1 MKNKLLLL
9 GIALTIVMLT
19 ASSALASDPMGPPT
33 AGLSKGEWRTGIEY
47 AYTKMDI
54 DADGIPELGL
64 VACTVK
70 NVDVQKGFLN
80 IGTGLSD
87 NWEIFLRLGGANAK
101 PDKDDNVNNVAG
113 YIGSGSSISAGGG
126 MKATLFKS
134 NNGKIK
140 WGTLAQF
147 SWTEFDFGKEEYTIN
162 GHNVSISSDASLI
175 EAQIVF
181 GPTIEVIQGFSVYC
195 GPFFRILEGDFDFTG
210 TVDGASKD
218 FSTDLE
224 EDSAWGGYIGAQLD
238 VEPTGDQITEGCVV
252 FCEGQFTG
260 DGWGVRTGIGLK
272 F

>member
-19 ASSALASDPMGPPT
+19 VSPALASDPMGPPT
-33 AGLSKGEWRTGIEY
+33 AGLNKGEWSTGIEY

-54 DADGIPELGL
+54 ESDGIPELDI

-70 NVDVQKGFLN
+70 NIDMNKGFLK

-87 NWEIFLRLGGANAK
+87 NWEIFLRLGTANVD

-113 YIGSGSSISAGGG
+113 YIGSGSSFSAGGG

-134 NNGKIK
+134 DNGKVK
-140 WGTLAQF
+140 WGVLAQF
-147 SWTEFDFGKEEYTIN
+147 SWADLDFDKKDYTIN
-162 GHNVSISSDASLI
+162 GHNVSISSEANLI

-181 GPTIEVIQGFSVYC
+181 GPTIEVIKGFSVYG
-195 GPFFRILEGDFDFTG
+195 GPIFRILKGDFDFTG

-218 FSTDLE
+218 FSTDFE
-224 EDSAWGGYIGAQLD
+224 EDSAWGGYIGVQFD
-238 VEPTGDQITEGCVV
+238 VEPEADQITEGFVF
-252 FCEGQFTG
+252 FCEGQHTG
-260 DGWGVRTGIGLK
+260 DGWGGRTGMGLK

>member
-19 ASSALASDPMGPPT
+19 VSPALASDPMGPPT
-33 AGLSKGEWRTGIEY
+33 AGLNKGEWSTGIEY

-54 DADGIPELGL
+54 ESDGIPELDI

-70 NVDVQKGFLN
+70 NIDMNKGFLK

-87 NWEIFLRLGGANAK
+87 NWEIFLRLGAANVD

-134 NNGKIK
+134 NNGKVK

-147 SWTEFDFGKEEYTIN
+147 SWTELDFGKEAYTIN
-162 GHNVSISSDASLI
+162 GHNVSISSEASLI
-175 EAQIVF
+175 EAQIVI
-181 GPTIEVIQGFSVYC
+181 GPTIEVTKGFSVYG
-195 GPFFRILEGDFDFTG
+195 GPFFQILKGDFDFTG

-218 FSTDLE
+218 FSTDFE
-224 EDSAWGGYIGAQLD
+224 GDSAWGGYVGAQFD
-238 VEPTGDQITEGCVV
+238 VAPGPGQVTEGFIF
-252 FCEGQFTG
+252 FCESQFTG
-260 DGWGVRTGIGLK
+260 DGWGLRTGMGLK